1 MNQYYVERK
10 SWPWRMSLP
19 GDESCRWY
27 AIADAAQH
35 KALPGALVHTSH
47 LRHRCLFD
55 ATQDSPIAAHSPHL
69 VALPSPPA
77 HEEASQGAWK
87 WIERHASG
95 APCVSILA
103 SPLGFDDLYAHLQRW
118 TEVLLPD
125 GEDMFFA
132 FWDPMILGTLVGQED
147 DGTLHVSGPVLD
159 ETQRMAL
166 TMGIRSW
173 WYWDRYGEVHSLR
186 IVAKEAPLLSTP
198 LQLTYAQ
205 MDMLVDA
212 SVPDHV
218 LHYVE
223 LNQDHLLGD
232 LDARQRYAV
241 VLEHLAQA
249 KVLGLTGMGDMVNYV
264 CAGLIYG
271 PAMLQDQQITDLL
284 AQVRAHKLTLDQALE
299 AMP

>member
-1 MNQYYVERK
+1 MTEYSAERK
-10 SWPWRMSLP
+10 SWPWRTSSLV
-19 GDESCRWY
+19 DESCHWY
-27 AIADAAQH
+27 AIADSAQH
-35 KALPGALVHTSH
+35 KALPGALVHTSR
-47 LRHRCLFD
+47 LRYRCLFD

-69 VALPSPPA
+69 VELPSPPA
-77 HEEASQGAWK
+77 NEDASQGAWR
-87 WIERHASG
+87 WIERHASS

-118 TEVLLPD
+118 MEVLLPD
-125 GEDMFFA
+125 GDDMFFA

-147 DGTLHVSGPVLD
+147 DATLHVSGPVLA
-159 ETQRMAL
+159 EAQRMAL
-166 TMGIRSW
+166 TVGIRSW

-186 IVAKEAPLLSTP
+186 IESNEAQPLTSP

-232 LDARQRYAV
+232 LDSRQRYAV

-249 KVLGLTGMGDMVNYV
+249 KVLGLTGMSDMVNYV

-271 PAMLQDQQITDLL
+271 PAILQDPQITDLL
-284 AQVRAHKLTLDQALE
+284 AQVRTHKLTLNQALE

>member
-1 MNQYYVERK
+1 MSQYSVDRK
-10 SWPWRMSLP
+10 ARPWRTALP

-35 KALPGALVHTSH
+35 KALPGALVHTSN

-87 WIERHASG
+87 WIERHAPD

-103 SPLGFDDLYAHLQRW
+103 SPLGFDELYGHLQRW

-159 ETQRMAL
+159 ATQRMAL
-166 TMGIRSW
+166 TVGIRSW

-186 IVAKEAPLLSTP
+186 IVSKEVPLLTMP
-198 LQLTYAQ
+198 LKLTYAQ

-223 LNQDHLLGD
+223 LNQGHLLGD

-249 KVLGLTGMGDMVNYV
+249 KVIGLTGMGDMVNYV

-271 PAMLQDQQITDLL
+271 PAMLQDLQITDLL